1 MAGDFAA
8 IETLAGALLRSLEP
22 GARRSLLRKMAR
34 EVQKTQSARIAANR
48 AADGTPFAPRRPK
61 KAQKPGNFAVR
72 FLYPKGA
79 TEPRV
84 VFMKSWVR
92 EGPLMTG
99 FDVEAGGI
107 RSFFWDKVEKWLPVE
122 AAEQNARAGKFRR
135 RGSIKQKAMFR
146 KLRNGRN
153 LRADA
158 TDREAWIGFTGR
170 AADIARIH
178 QDGLFDRPAAKAK
191 PVRYAERALLGLT
204 EAERSRALDIF
215 LEHVASV

>member
-1 MAGDFAA
+1 MTDDFAA
-8 IETLAGALLRSLEP
+8 IETLAGSLLRSLEP
-22 GARRSLLRKMAR
+22 SARRALLRKLAR

-61 KAQKPGNFAVR
+61 KGLKAGNFAVR

-107 RSFFWDKVEKWLPVE
+107 RSFFWDQVAKWLPVE
-122 AAEQNARAGKFRR
+122 AAEQNARGGKLRR
-135 RGSIKQKAMFR
+135 RGTIKQKAMFR
-146 KLRNGRN
+146 KLRGGRN

-178 QDGLFDRPAAKAK
+178 QDGLFDRPSAKAK

-204 EAERSRALDIF
+204 EAERSRAVDIL
-215 LEHVASV
+215 LEHVCGD